1 MIKIS
6 SGGEKVLAGT
16 NDNEMDIVFPANRLG
31 DVLDGLKGTQ
41 RMLPYPSVV
50 STMMN
55 EPTVPAD
62 YKITYKDLM

>member
-1 MIKIS
+1 
-6 SGGEKVLAGT
+6 
-16 NDNEMDIVFPANRLG
+16 MDIVFPANRLG

-55 EPTVPAD
+55 EPGVPAD